1 MKINAGIFKAYDIR
15 GIYPDQL
22 DEKTAQAI
30 GFCFSKIVKSKKI
43 IIGRDMRISSYS
55 MLKALIKGVN
65 QAGCEAVDIGLVAT
79 DVAYFASGK
88 LNSAAIMITASHNPK
103 EWNGFKLTKA
113 GAVPFGGNEIQ
124 RLMRAVEKYE
134 AGKQDIKSN
143 PPAGLPTGQ
152 AGGKKINILPDYN
165 KNVLKFIDK
174 NKMKKLKIAVDAG
187 NGMGGKIL
195 SGIYADLPCEIVPLY
210 FELDG
215 SFPNHQPSPIESKN
229 LADLRKKVKQTKAD
243 FGMAFDGDA
252 DRVFFVDE
260 KSRAVSGSV
269 IVAVLAEYFLL
280 KNPGEKI
287 IYDLRCGKFIPELVK
302 ARGGK
307 PLISRVGHSFIKNLM
322 KKTGAIFGG
331 ELSGHYYFRD
341 NFRAD
346 SAMITAAIITQ
357 IVSESGKSFS
367 EIMKNYSKYFQ
378 IEETNSQVKN
388 KKTKIKEIEKK
399 YSDGKILKID
409 GLTVEYPDWRFNV
422 RKSNTEPLLRLNLE
436 AETKKLM
443 REKTKELLGLI
454 RKN

>member
-88 LNSAAIMITASHNPK
+88 LNSAAITITASHNPK

-134 AGKQDIKSN
+134 AGKQAIKR
-143 PPAGLPTGQ
+143 Q
-152 AGGKKINILPDYN
+152 IKKINILPDYN

-195 SGIYADLPCEIVPLY
+195 SGIYADLPCESSLCILS
-210 FELDG
+210 LTAL
-215 SFPNHQPSPIESKN
+215 FPTISQARLKAKTWLICEKKSNKLKPIS
-229 LADLRKKVKQTKAD
+229 AW
-243 FGMAFDGDA
+243 
-252 DRVFFVDE
+252 
-260 KSRAVSGSV
+260 
-269 IVAVLAEYFLL
+269 LL
-280 KNPGEKI
+280 TATPTG
-287 IYDLRCGKFIPELVK
+287 CF
-302 ARGGK
+302 
-307 PLISRVGHSFIKNLM
+307 SLM
-322 KKTGAIFGG
+322 KKAGPKRLGHCRGFSRIF
-331 ELSGHYYFRD
+331 F
-341 NFRAD
+341 
-346 SAMITAAIITQ
+346 IK
-357 IVSESGKSFS
+357 KSRR
-367 EIMKNYSKYFQ
+367 EN
-378 IEETNSQVKN
+378 
-388 KKTKIKEIEKK
+388 
-399 YSDGKILKID
+399 
-409 GLTVEYPDWRFNV
+409 
-422 RKSNTEPLLRLNLE
+422 NL
-436 AETKKLM
+436 
-443 REKTKELLGLI
+443 
-454 RKN
+454 

>member
-1 MKINAGIFKAYDIR
+1 MEINSGIFKAYDIR

-22 DEKTAQAI
+22 DEKTARAI
-30 GFCFSKIVKSKKI
+30 GFCFAKIVKSKKI
-43 IIGRDMRISSYS
+43 IIGRDMRISSDS
-55 MLKALIKGVN
+55 LFKALAQGAN
-65 QAGCEAVDIGLVAT
+65 QAGAEAIDIGMVSTDAT
-79 DVAYFASGK
+79 YFASGK

-113 GAVPFGGNEIQ
+113 GAIPFGGNEIQ
-124 RLMRAVEKYE
+124 KLMRAVEKYE
-134 AGKQDIKSN
+134 AGKQAIKR
-143 PPAGLPTGQ
+143 Q
-152 AGGKKINILPDYN
+152 IKKINILPDYN

-174 NKMKKLKIAVDAG
+174 NKIKKLKIAADAG

-195 SGIYADLPCEIVPLY
+195 SGIYAKLPCEIVPLY

-229 LADLRKKVKQTKAD
+229 LADLQKTVKQSKAD

-260 KSRAVSGSV
+260 KSRAVSGSA
-269 IVAVLAEYFLL
+269 IVAILAEYFLR
-280 KNPGEKI
+280 KNPKEKI

-307 PLISRVGHSFIKNLM
+307 PIISRVGHSFIKKLM

-346 SAMITAAIITQ
+346 SAMITAVIITQ
-357 IVSESGKSFS
+357 IISESGKSFS

-388 KKTKIKEIEKK
+388 KAAKLAEIEKK

-409 GLTVEYPDWRFNV
+409 GLSVEYPDWRFNV
-422 RKSNTEPLLRLNLE
+422 RESNTEPLLRLNLE
-436 AETKKLM
+436 ADTKKLM
-443 REKTKELLGLI
+443 EEKTKELLELI